1 MWDYGYKIYLSNKV
15 PEKHPETPKDQFV
28 EALQEI
34 CILKYFKKHEELVG
48 VARSEQSFPVFKW
61 AGE

>member
-1 MWDYGYKIYLSNKV
+1 MMVIRFTKATESQK
-15 PEKHPETPKDQFV
+15 KHPETPKYQFV

-48 VARSEQSFPVFKW
+48 VASSEQGFSVFKW